1 MMRFSPRAKILLYIL
16 LVIAV
21 FVSNSFKAGLFL
33 LCLVIA
39 FAVRVPFPMLKRGLL
54 PIMFFLT
61 FTFVSNVFYQSG
73 KVSFE
78 IFGLPVTDE
87 GLVRGAGL
95 TLRLFVMILGAKVL
109 TATTKADD
117 LVAGMG
123 KLLGPVGRLGYVKEL
138 MYTMSLTLRLLP
150 IIYNEALKLYR
161 DLKNS
166 QGTGLTGKIRLAVT
180 LLTPLFQ
187 RSLEKAEEIS
197 NQEKRV

>member
-1 MMRFSPRAKILLYIL
+1 MRFSPRAKILLYIL

-95 TLRLFVMILGAKVL
+95 TLRLFILILGAKVL
-109 TATTKADD
+109 AATTKADD

>member
-1 MMRFSPRAKILLYIL
+1 MRFSPRAKILLYIL

-33 LCLVIA
+33 LCLVMA

-95 TLRLFVMILGAKVL
+95 TLRLFIMILGAKVL

-123 KLLGPVGRLGYVKEL
+123 KILGPVGRLGYVKEL

>member
-1 MMRFSPRAKILLYIL
+1 MRFSPRAKILLYIL

-95 TLRLFVMILGAKVL
+95 TLRLFIMILGAKVL

-123 KLLGPVGRLGYVKEL
+123 KILGPVGRLGYVKEL

>member
-1 MMRFSPRAKILLYIL
+1 
-16 LVIAV
+16 
-21 FVSNSFKAGLFL
+21 
-33 LCLVIA
+33 
-39 FAVRVPFPMLKRGLL
+39 MLKRGLL

-95 TLRLFVMILGAKVL
+95 TLRLFIMILGAKVL

>member
-1 MMRFSPRAKILLYIL
+1 
-16 LVIAV
+16 
-21 FVSNSFKAGLFL
+21 
-33 LCLVIA
+33 
-39 FAVRVPFPMLKRGLL
+39 MLKRGLL

-73 KVSFE
+73 KGSFE

-95 TLRLFVMILGAKVL
+95 TLRLFILILGAKVL

>member
-1 MMRFSPRAKILLYIL
+1 MRFGPRAKILLYIS

-21 FVSNSFKAGLFL
+21 FVSNSFKFGLFI
-33 LCLVIA
+33 LCLVIV
-39 FAVRVPFPMLKRGLL
+39 FALKVPFSALKRGLL

-61 FTFVSNVFYQSG
+61 FTFASNVLYQSG

-87 GLVRGAGL
+87 GLVRGGRL
-95 TLRLFVMILGAKVL
+95 TMRLFILILGAKVL

-117 LVAGMG
+117 LVTGMG
-123 KLLGPVGRLGYVKEL
+123 KLLGPVGRLGYVREL

-150 IIYNEALKLYR
+150 IIYNEALEMFR
-161 DLKNS
+161 DLRNS
-166 QGTGLTGKIRLAVT
+166 RGAGLTGKIRLAVT

-187 RSLEKAEEIS
+187 KSLEKAEEMS
-197 NQEKRV
+197 NPEKRA